1 MTDQV
6 DAGRRQFLTT
16 ATIATGAVGAAF
28 AITPFLASWQPSA
41 RAKALGAPVEVDITK
56 LEPGALV
63 KVEWRGKAVYI
74 VHRTPQ
80 MLAQLKDMAP
90 RLRDP
95 DSNDSEQPAY
105 AKNPSRAIKPE
116 YLVLVGVCTHLGCAP
131 LDRFTPGDVTTGMS
145 DWPGGFFCPCHG
157 SKFDLAGRV
166 FKDVPAP
173 TNLTVPPYQFL
184 GDTKIQI
191 GADQGNA

>member
-1 MTDQV
+1 MGGMTDQV
-6 DAGRRQFLTT
+6 DASRRQFLTT

-41 RAKALGAPVEVDITK
+41 RAKALGAPVEVDISK

-63 KVEWRGKAVYI
+63 KVEWRGKAIYI

-95 DSNDSEQPAY
+95 DSNDSEQPQY
-105 AKNPSRAIKPE
+105 AKNPARAIKPE
-116 YLVLVGVCTHLGCAP
+116 YLVLV
-131 LDRFTPGDVTTGMS
+131 
-145 DWPGGFFCPCHG
+145 
-157 SKFDLAGRV
+157 
-166 FKDVPAP
+166 
-173 TNLTVPPYQFL
+173 
-184 GDTKIQI
+184 
-191 GADQGNA
+191 

>member
-41 RAKALGAPVEVDITK
+41 RAKALGAPVEVDISK

-95 DSNDSEQPAY
+95 DSNDSEQPTY
-105 AKNPSRAIKPE
+105 AKNPSRAHQAR
-116 YLVLVGVCTHLGCAP
+116 VS
-131 LDRFTPGDVTTGMS
+131 R
-145 DWPGGFFCPCHG
+145 
-157 SKFDLAGRV
+157 AGRRLH
-166 FKDVPAP
+166 ASRLR
-173 TNLTVPPYQFL
+173 TARSLHA
-184 GDTKIQI
+184 G
-191 GADQGNA
+191 